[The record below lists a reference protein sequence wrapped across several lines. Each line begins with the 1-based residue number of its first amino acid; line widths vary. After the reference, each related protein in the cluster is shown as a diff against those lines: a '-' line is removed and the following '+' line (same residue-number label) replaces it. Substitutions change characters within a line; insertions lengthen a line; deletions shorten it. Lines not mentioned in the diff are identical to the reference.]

1 MKIVTVDADALRQVL
16 QALIGPSYL
25 MSELMAIQGLGDSP
39 IDILVAQYNEA
50 VKSHDE
56 TEKQS

>member
-1 MKIVTVDADALRQVL
+1 MKTVTVDADALRQVL

-39 IDILVAQYNEA
+39 IDILVEQYNAA
-50 VKSHDE
+50 VKSHAAME
-56 TEKQS
+56 QQK

>member
-39 IDILVAQYNEA
+39 IDILLDQYNSA
-50 VKSHDE
+50 VKSHAAME
-56 TEKQS
+56 QQK